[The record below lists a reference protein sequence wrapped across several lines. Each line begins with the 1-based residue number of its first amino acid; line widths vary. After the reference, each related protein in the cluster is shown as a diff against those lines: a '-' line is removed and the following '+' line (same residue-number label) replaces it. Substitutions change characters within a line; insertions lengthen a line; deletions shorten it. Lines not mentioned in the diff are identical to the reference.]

1 MHELSAEQRMASF
14 HVLWHAQKDGR
25 PVRADAERLAIQF
38 ALHKTT
44 INRLWR
50 EMKIKLGPDLND
62 QNGEPVDNLAFDTL
76 MNNVAFFE
84 SGRNL
89 LTGRKPKWDV
99 PALVEVVRN
108 MPLTER
114 QSFSQLAKNLRVDPT
129 TRWTG
134 FG

>member
-1 MHELSAEQRMASF
+1 MVGKKMHELSAEQRMASF

-62 QNGEPVDNLAFDTL
+62 QNGEPVDNLAFD
-76 MNNVAFFE
+76 
-84 SGRNL
+84 
-89 LTGRKPKWDV
+89 
-99 PALVEVVRN
+99 AL
-108 MPLTER
+108 
-114 QSFSQLAKNLRVDPT
+114 
-129 TRWTG
+129 
-134 FG
+134 